1 MFSYG
6 IVLFDSAVYIFLFA
20 DSIRNNNLISGFQS
34 LSFLYR
40 TEGPIMKKKE
50 KEAIQ
55 NQVMEG
61 FNPKVYRSLSFLFIV
76 LTILNVI
83 VIVYAFARTGYGL
96 WHAED
101 ALSYIAKI
109 DSNFEDINQSVLK
122 IQLHSD
128 DITVVSNNIDNI
140 NDYHQG
146 IIVNSQAFSEI
157 DLSNIDKSLSGDFIS
172 TMNRIE
178 QYYDTIS
185 GQLND
190 IRSGAVE
197 PSVLQAAETE
207 LLRENAKNAID
218 QMFERQD
225 KATYL
230 FFCRVGQSFL
240 FVVLFLVLTM
250 AAGLY
255 AIFRIKKHDYDFAMK
270 LQSSKEK
277 TANIR
282 QKAVEI
288 AYTNVVTGLRNRYAL
303 DDVLDERLKTE
314 DLSVALFDFSN
325 FKSLNEQYGRDFADE
340 FVAIVSQKITE
351 SFSRQAEIFST
362 DIDEFFVV
370 FNKEL
375 PKSRI
380 NSISH
385 RILHILSEQYLIRG
399 ATVQMNVAG
408 CLCYCK
414 ANTYPSAT
422 VLFKAMDQSMNHTKS
437 QCLQQ
442 NRSLLLPL
450 Q

>member
-1 MFSYG
+1 
-6 IVLFDSAVYIFLFA
+6 
-20 DSIRNNNLISGFQS
+20 
-34 LSFLYR
+34 
-40 TEGPIMKKKE
+40 MKKKE
-50 KEAIQ
+50 QENIQ

-61 FNPKVYRSLSFLFIV
+61 FNPRVYRSLSFLFTV

-109 DSNFEDINQSVLK
+109 DSNFGDINQSVLK
-122 IQLHSD
+122 IQIYSD
-128 DITVVSNNIDNI
+128 DKTVVANNIDRI

-146 IIVNSQAFSEI
+146 ILVNSQAFSEI
-157 DLSNIDKSLSGDFIS
+157 NLSNIDKSLPVDF
-172 TMNRIE
+172 TAAMNKIE
-178 QYYDTIS
+178 QYYNSIS
-185 GQLND
+185 GQLNEIKKGSVD
-190 IRSGAVE
+190 PA
-197 PSVLQAAETE
+197 VLQDAESE
-207 LLRENAKNAID
+207 LLRENAKVAID
-218 QMFERQD
+218 QMFEKQD

-240 FVVLFLVLTM
+240 FVLLFLVLTLS
-250 AAGLY
+250 AGLY

-303 DDVLDERLKTE
+303 DDMLDERLKKE
-314 DLSVALFDFSN
+314 DVTVALYDFSN
-325 FKSLNEQYGRDFADE
+325 FKGLNEQYGRDFGDE
-340 FVAIVSQKITE
+340 FISVVSQKIVE
-351 SFSRQAEIFST
+351 SFGNQSEIFST
-362 DIDEFFVV
+362 EVDEFFVV
-370 FNKEL
+370 FDKNL
-375 PKSRI
+375 PKSRV

-399 ATVQMNVAG
+399 ATIQMNVAG
-408 CLCYCK
+408 CLCFCK
-414 ANTYPSAT
+414 ANTYPSADL
-422 VLFKAMDQSMNHTKS
+422 LFKAMDQSMNHTKS
-437 QCLQQ
+437 QCMQQ